1 MRALCGILVMVSAMG
16 FQSLPL
22 KSTRISSKRVLNNR
36 IQIKQVDP
44 ASSSSSSTSMSMIE
58 LASAFDTSSL
68 INNGFN
74 IATFGPQPF
83 WLLMCILPNFSL
95 TRKLMMPWT
104 TVVFFALVHLMI
116 VIASISQPDGT
127 APITEVII

>member
-1 MRALCGILVMVSAMG
+1 MRALCVILVMVSAMG

-22 KSTRISSKRVLNNR
+22 KSTRISSKRVFNNR

-44 ASSSSSSTSMSMIE
+44 ASSSSSTSMSVIE

-127 APITEVII
+127 APITEVIV